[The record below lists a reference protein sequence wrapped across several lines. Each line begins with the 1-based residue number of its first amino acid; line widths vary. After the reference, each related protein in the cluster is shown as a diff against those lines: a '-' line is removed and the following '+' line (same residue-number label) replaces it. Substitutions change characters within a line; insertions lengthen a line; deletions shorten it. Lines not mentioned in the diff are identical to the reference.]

1 MQLYLTNK
9 NSETLDLLNN
19 RNRFIL
25 KSVEGLHGIET
36 TISENESPYMDGTNI
51 EYVKAMPRSIELT
64 FKLRG
69 NVKESIDYF
78 TRYVKSKQYVTLR
91 EVENGRDISIT
102 GIATI
107 PPYTRMMRS
116 CEITLTIYCG
126 QPYWVDTN
134 FTVGVIDDV
143 ISLLAF
149 PENGQYFTL
158 DGQALG
164 EITNS
169 MIKNFE
175 NTGDTSVGAVFVLET
190 TGQVT
195 NPQIYCGSGEQNGW
209 FMKLET
215 TLNTGDRVVI
225 STIKGDKYITI
236 NGTTTSEILNA
247 LKYNGTDWLQLEQ
260 GSNIFSIIADN
271 EEETKN
277 VYFNATF
284 KRKYE

>member
-1 MQLYLTNK
+1 MKLYLTNK
-9 NSETLDLLNN
+9 NNQTLDLLNN
-19 RNRFIL
+19 KNRFIL
-25 KSVEGLHGIET
+25 KSIEGLHGIET

-51 EYVKAMPRSIELT
+51 EYVKALPRSIELT

-69 NVKESIDYF
+69 NIRESIEFF
-78 TRYVKSKQYVTLR
+78 TSFVKSKQYVTLR
-91 EVENGRDISIT
+91 EIENGRDISIT
-102 GIATI
+102 GVATI

-149 PENGQYFTL
+149 PVNGQHFTIN
-158 DGQALG
+158 GQALG
-164 EITNS
+164 KITNS
-169 MIKNFE
+169 MTKNLE
-175 NTGDTSVGAVFVLET
+175 NTGDTSVGAVFVLEA
-190 TGQVT
+190 VDPVV
-195 NPQIYCGSGEQNGW
+195 NPQINCSTGEQQGW

-215 TLNTGDRVVI
+215 TLKAGDQVVI
-225 STIKGDKYITI
+225 STVKGDKYITI
-236 NGTTTSEILNA
+236 NGSTTSAILNA

-260 GSNIFSIIADN
+260 GSNVFTITADSGT
-271 EEETKN
+271 EN

>member
-1 MQLYLTNK
+1 MELYLTNK
-9 NSETLDLLNN
+9 NNETLDLLNN

-36 TISENESPYMDGTNI
+36 TISENESPYMDGTNV
-51 EYVKAMPRSIELT
+51 EYAKALPRSIELT

-78 TRYVKSKQYVTLR
+78 TRFIKSKQFVTLR
-91 EVENGRDISIT
+91 EVDNGRDISIT

-134 FTVGVIDDV
+134 YTVGVIDDV

-149 PENGQYFTL
+149 PVNGQYFKI

-164 EITNS
+164 KITNS

-175 NTGDTSVGAVFVLET
+175 NAGDTSVGAVFVLEVT
-190 TGQVT
+190 DPVT
-195 NPQIYCGSGEQNGW
+195 NPQINCSTGEQQGW
-209 FMKLET
+209 YMRLET

-225 STIKGDKYITI
+225 STIKGDKYITL
-236 NGTTTSEILNA
+236 NGVTTSGILNA

-260 GSNIFSIIADN
+260 GSNILSITADGSGA
-271 EEETKN
+271 EN

>member
-9 NSETLDLLNN
+9 NNQTLDLLNN

-51 EYVKAMPRSIELT
+51 EYVKAMPRNIELT

-69 NVKESIDYF
+69 NIRESIEYF
-78 TRYVKSKQYVTLR
+78 TSYVKSKQYVTLR

-107 PPYTRMMRS
+107 PPYSRMMRS

-134 FTVGVIDDV
+134 YTVGVIDDV

-149 PENGQYFTL
+149 PVDGQYFTI

-169 MIKNFE
+169 LIKNFE
-175 NTGDTSVGAVFVLET
+175 NNGDTSVGAVFVLEAT
-190 TGQVT
+190 EAVT
-195 NPQIYCGSGEQNGW
+195 NPQINCSTGEQQGW
-209 FMKLET
+209 YIRLET
-215 TLNTGDRVVI
+215 TLDAGDQVVI
-225 STIKGDKYITI
+225 STVKGDKYITI
-236 NGTTTSEILNA
+236 NGTTTSDILSA
-247 LKYNGTDWLQLEQ
+247 LKYYGTDWLQLEQ
-260 GSNIFSIIADN
+260 GSNILSITADGSGA
-271 EEETKN
+271 EN